1 MGSYFAEANV
11 GVLTLIEFTAY
22 LHSRTAMPHSQHD
35 DPNLAEVKAVLERLH
50 RISRGPH
57 SDDMQTAK
65 KQAPSRQL
73 PQAAERLVPEEESL
87 SPAIETA
94 APSDHPNVTKRRLFH
109 AAAAIAALLIVFG
122 GIARFMALNRQT
134 ASVAHSP
141 EDEVRRDSAAATGGA
156 TIPPVYPPAAAP
168 TPLAPEKQRS
178 PAALQAASVLM
189 TSGQVQAARTELLRV
204 AQEGSADVAWALA
217 RSYDPNFLVAMAATD
232 ASPDVVQ
239 ATRWYRTWYDI
250 AVKQGLVA
258 DSVSVERIIRSMR

>member
-1 MGSYFAEANV
+1 M
-11 GVLTLIEFTAY
+11 
-22 LHSRTAMPHSQHD
+22 RHSQHD

-57 SDDMQTAK
+57 ADDMQTAK
-65 KQAPSRQL
+65 KQAPPRQS
-73 PQAAERLVPEEESL
+73 PQAAERLVPEEGSKLSL
-87 SPAIETA
+87 AIEAA
-94 APSDHPNVTKRRLFH
+94 APSDHPNVTKRRLLQ

-134 ASVAHSP
+134 ASIAHP
-141 EDEVRRDSAAATGGA
+141 PGDVVHRDSVAAATGGA
-156 TIPPVYPPAAAP
+156 TIPPVYSPAVAP
-168 TPLAPEKQRS
+168 TPLPPETQRS

-217 RSYDPNFLVAMAATD
+217 RSYDPNFLGAIAGTD
-232 ASPDVVQ
+232 ASPDVVE

>member
-1 MGSYFAEANV
+1 
-11 GVLTLIEFTAY
+11 
-22 LHSRTAMPHSQHD
+22 MPHSQHD

-57 SDDMQTAK
+57 ADDMQTAK
-65 KQAPSRQL
+65 KQAPPRKL
-73 PQAAERLVPEEESL
+73 TQAAERPVPEEDPGL

-94 APSDHPNVTKRRLFH
+94 TPSDHRNVTKRRLLQ

-134 ASVAHSP
+134 SSVAP
-141 EDEVRRDSAAATGGA
+141 PGEVVRRDSVAAGGA
-156 TIPPVYPPAAAP
+156 TIPPVYPPAAP

-178 PAALQAASVLM
+178 PAALQAASALT
-189 TSGQVQAARTELLRV
+189 TSGQVLAARTELLRV

-217 RSYDPNFLVAMAATD
+217 RSYDPNFLGAIAATD